1 MQNVHIDHP
10 GSNLDYAQAS
20 LLAKN
25 AARENRMQEPVIVS
39 WHQRGNDA
47 MSPSYDGA
55 DPASWWAK
63 YGEGNGGR
71 LAVSVGDAFDFVMM
85 DTRGYETVDQLPI
98 RNLED
103 EDGRQYICL
112 SPMLGD
118 RCAPIEQACVPLDE
132 WTANQY

>member
-1 MQNVHIDHP
+1 
-10 GSNLDYAQAS
+10 
-20 LLAKN
+20 
-25 AARENRMQEPVIVS
+25 MQEPVIVS
-39 WHQRGNDA
+39 WHQRGSDI

-55 DPASWWAK
+55 NPDSWWAK

-71 LAVSVGDAFDFVMM
+71 LAVTVGDAFDFVMM

-112 SPMLGD
+112 SPMLGEG
-118 RCAPIEQACVPLDE
+118 CARIDQACVPLDE